1 MSEDT
6 TRICGYCHTG
16 THDKCR
22 TVIRWYDKVWY
33 CYCDCHEQE
42 KEETNDDDILPTV

>member
-1 MSEDT
+1 MSENT

-33 CYCDCHEQE
+33 CYCDCHEQK